1 MLVRCDIHMFS
12 LLQCSLPSIASG
24 LPRRTLLLHGLLT
37 ILVPYLHSRIRVYAL
52 SRAWPDAPSSD
63 SRRKAWTVVTA
74 IESTHSLLGLLN
86 FVAFLWNGR

>member
-1 MLVRCDIHMFS
+1 M
-12 LLQCSLPSIASG
+12 
-24 LPRRTLLLHGLLT
+24 T
-37 ILVPYLHSRIRVYAL
+37 ILVPYLHTRIRLHGL

-74 IESTHSLLGLLN
+74 VESTHGLLSLLN